1 LSVLVTGATGFLGAE
16 IVAELLQRSKL
27 PIVAWGRDPRRIEA
41 LRERLAAQETR
52 LAIEARGL
60 LDPGPLRGDID
71 TIVHAAAVRPPVA
84 EGDSVAFPRVNVE
97 GTQHVVRLAEEAGC
111 RRIVYVS
118 TQAVYGREG
127 APWPEDAPPRPE
139 TAYAKSKLEGEAVVL
154 RAEGIDG
161 KILRLSRLYGV
172 TPFVRW
178 DELPGQFA
186 QTVCR
191 GEPLTVHGTGEQ
203 RFDLLHVRDA
213 ARGVAALVTEWDR
226 VEPAILNLGG
236 GSSVSLNALVGLFRE
251 MAPTFGF
258 PPVAV
263 RRVPDHPQG
272 GMQHLELDTS
282 RIRRH
287 LGWSPSVSLR
297 EGLSEYLA
305 RLATADSPCS
315 TQ

>member
-16 IVAELLQRSKL
+16 IVAELLRRTEL

-41 LRERLAAQETR
+41 LQERLASYEAC
-52 LAIEARGL
+52 LAIEVRGL
-60 LDPGPLRGDID
+60 LDPEPLRGDID
-71 TIVHAAAVRPPVA
+71 TIVHAAAVRSPVA
-84 EGDSVAFPRVNVE
+84 EGDPAAFTRVNVK
-97 GTQHVVRLAEEAGC
+97 GTQHVVRLAEESGC
-111 RRIVYVS
+111 RRILYVS

-127 APWPEDAPPRPE
+127 APWSEDAPLRPE

-172 TPFVRW
+172 TPFVPW
-178 DELPGQFA
+178 DELPGRFA
-186 QTVCR
+186 QAVCR
-191 GEPLTVHGTGEQ
+191 GEPLTIYGTGEQ

-213 ARGVAALVTEWDR
+213 ARCVAAMVTEWDR

-236 GSSVSLNALVGLFRE
+236 GSSVSLNAVVDLFRE
-251 MAPTFGF
+251 LAVTYGF

-263 RRVPDHPQG
+263 RRVPDPSQD

-282 RIRRH
+282 RIQRH
-287 LGWSPSVSLR
+287 LGWSPSIGLR
-297 EGLSEYLA
+297 EGLSEYLI
-305 RLATADSPCS
+305 RLASAGSPCS

>member
-16 IVAELLQRSKL
+16 VVAELLRRTEL
-27 PIVAWGRDPRRIEA
+27 PIVAWGRDPPRIEA
-41 LRERLAAQETR
+41 LQERFAGQETR

-71 TIVHAAAVRPPVA
+71 TIVHAAAARPPVA
-84 EGDSVAFPRVNVE
+84 GGDSAAFRWVNVE
-97 GTQHVVRLAEEAGC
+97 GTQHVVRLAEEVGC

-127 APWPEDAPPRPE
+127 APWPEDAPPQPE
-139 TAYAKSKLEGEAVVL
+139 TAYAKSKLDGEAVVL

-178 DELPGQFA
+178 DELPGRFA
-186 QTVCR
+186 QAVCR

-203 RFDLLHVRDA
+203 RLDFLHVRDA
-213 ARGVAALVTEWDR
+213 ARCVAALVTEWDR
-226 VEPAILNLGG
+226 VEPAILNLGA
-236 GSSVSLNALVGLFRE
+236 GSSVSLNALADLFRE
-251 MAPTFGF
+251 LAPTYGF
-258 PPVAV
+258 PPVTV

-282 RIRRH
+282 RVRRH
-287 LGWSPSVSLR
+287 LGWLPSIGLR
-297 EGLSEYLA
+297 DGLSEYLA
-305 RLATADSPCS
+305 RLASAGSPCS